1 MEALPPPTKAPPFP
15 IVKPD
20 QKSVLGVA
28 FAFAI
33 LPVIAVVLR
42 VISRR
47 MGSRPLDASDYC
59 IMGACVFAVALEA
72 ISITGVIDCGIG
84 YDHMMNIVAEYG
96 MDPITK
102 LLKLLIPLQFFWALS
117 LGLSKTS
124 ILLLYSNVF
133 AVRPVIWTARCA
145 IAFIVLWV
153 IGTIMAGCLICRP
166 FAMNWDQ
173 SIPGGK
179 CGNQVLSFTI
189 TGVLNLLTDVV
200 VLLLPMPYL
209 YGLQMRT
216 YKKVVLMGVFGIG
229 LLTCVVSGIRIH
241 SLSSMDF
248 MDITYSM
255 PPANIFSGLEPS
267 VAVILACIPL
277 MRPLLGR
284 TRFASEGPSR
294 TYGSINPSKAIEL
307 ESGNDVKRPFEPLSD
322 DSSQYKLRPTGPKHY
337 ADVQTGKRPESS
349 GQGSSDLEADVEGIT
364 VKQQW
369 KVKVDAR

>member
-1 MEALPPPTKAPPFP
+1 MDALPPPTKARPFP
-15 IVKPD
+15 VVKPD

-47 MGSRPLDASDYC
+47 MASRPLDASDYC
-59 IMGACVFAVALEA
+59 IMGAYVLAVALEGV
-72 ISITGVIDCGIG
+72 SITGVIDCGIG
-84 YDHMMNIVAEYG
+84 YDHTMAVVAEYG

-102 LLKLLIPLQFFWALS
+102 LLKFFWALS
-117 LGLSKTS
+117 LGLSKAS
-124 ILLLYSNVF
+124 ILLLYSSVF

-145 IAFIVLWV
+145 IVFIALY
-153 IGTIMAGCLICRP
+153 
-166 FAMNWDQ
+166 
-173 SIPGGK
+173 
-179 CGNQVLSFTI
+179 SFTI

-200 VLLLPMPYL
+200 VLLLPVPYL

-216 YKKVVLMGVFGIG
+216 YKKVVLMGVFGVG

-241 SLSSMDF
+241 TLSSMKFD
-248 MDITYSM
+248 DITYSM

-284 TRFASEGPSR
+284 TRFASEGSR
-294 TYGSINPSKAIEL
+294 TYGSANPSKAIEF
-307 ESGNDVKRPFEPLSD
+307 ESGNDVKGPFEPLSD
-322 DSSQYKLRPTGPKHY
+322 TSSQYRLRPTGPKHY
-337 ADVQTGKRPESS
+337 ADVQTAKRAESI
-349 GQGSSDLEADVEGIT
+349 GQGSSDLEADVEGIV

-369 KVKVDAR
+369 KVNVDAR